1 MRFCHVSGGPASVG
15 HRVSG
20 YRFSRVLAGLLAVGF
35 SAASLAGC
43 ALDFTG
49 SRPSQVTRR
58 SYAHKDTTAR
68 TNASSAIAL
77 PDQVLLKPQPPPDCA
92 SKGARPDDTELAI
105 RIRDAYE
112 LACYRNA
119 EAVTRERLRQLQAWA
134 DRALEGI
141 ERGERRER

>member
-1 MRFCHVSGGPASVG
+1 MHFYHAPGGAASVG

-49 SRPSQVTRR
+49 SRPTQVSRR
-58 SYAHKDTTAR
+58 SHAHKDTAR

-119 EAVTRERLRQLQAWA
+119 EAFTRERLRQLQAWA

-141 ERGERRER
+141 ERDERRKR